1 MFSVWAF
8 ALQPPT
14 NDGSVHLRLGNFH
27 HRKGSNTMKTGQH
40 QKYRCPRHPPWKR
53 RSHGGVSTMNG
64 GVRGVEIHPVS
75 SISKTWCLSHPA
87 VHSHGEDQL
96 SKSNQPTVILGI
108 HPGNRCK
115 FYSLDMDTTA
125 WVWNRSV
132 DLTWAAQMPKLC
144 NQDVLVS
151 QTKALTCL
159 DHGHHFTRQRH
170 KPSQDPSSTSL
181 LPSFWQLQ

>member
-1 MFSVWAF
+1 
-8 ALQPPT
+8 
-14 NDGSVHLRLGNFH
+14 
-27 HRKGSNTMKTGQH
+27 MKRGQH

-132 DLTWAAQMPKLC
+132 DLTWAGQMPKLC
-144 NQDVLVS
+144 NQNVLVS

-159 DHGHHFTRQRH
+159 DRGHHLTRHRH
-170 KPSQDPSSTSL
+170 KPSQQHQSFAKL
-181 LPSFWQLQ
+181 LAASIAKLAPMSKPHLGGQWRPWVQAHLCSWITCSIIS